1 MKQILFY
8 DPETGRGISTAKGQS
23 QFLPASTPENPNI
36 ETSEVVIENP
46 VDWIVANGVVSRAV
60 IVTKAMV
67 DAERDRRIA
76 AGFMFNGKMI
86 DFDQVSKENI
96 TGAGAMAGTAL
107 AMGAVTGDLHWHGGA
122 EPFSWITADN
132 TKLELDAASMFAM
145 SQAAGNHV
153 TAHFFAGRTLKDF
166 TTIPA
171 AYADDD
177 WWP

>member
-8 DPETGRGISTAKGQS
+8 DPETGRGISTAKGQA
-23 QFLPASTPENPNI
+23 QFLPASTPQTPNI
-36 ETSEVVIENP
+36 ETSEVIENP
-46 VDWIVANGVVSRAV
+46 ADWIVANGVVSRAV

-76 AGFMFNGKMI
+76 AGFVFEGKLI
-86 DFDQVSKENI
+86 DFDAVSKENI

-107 AMGAVTGDLHWHGGA
+107 AMGAVAGDLFWHGGT

-153 TAHFFAGRTLKDF
+153 TAHFMAGRALKDF

-171 AYADDD
+171 AYTDDEY
-177 WWP
+177 WQ

>member
-8 DPETGRGISTAKGQS
+8 DPATGRGISTAKGQAAY
-23 QFLPASTPENPNI
+23 LPASTPENPHI
-36 ETSEVVIENP
+36 ETSEVIENP
-46 VDWIVANGVVSRAV
+46 ADWIVANGVVSRSV
-60 IVTKAMV
+60 IVTPDMV

-107 AMGAVTGDLHWHGGA
+107 AMGAVAGDLYWHGGT

-132 TKLELDAASMFAM
+132 TKLDLDAHQMFAM

-153 TAHFFAGRTLKDF
+153 TAFFFAGRNLKDF

-171 AYADDD
+171 SYADDD